1 MDGDLLAETFVELTD
16 TMVAGF
22 DMMDFLHLLTD
33 RSVQL
38 LDVAAAGLLLADPRG
53 DLRVVAASSEAARL
67 LELFQL
73 QNDQGP
79 CLDCFR
85 SGEPIDVPD
94 LSGTVSRWPQFAV
107 AAQQAGF
114 ASVQAIPM
122 RLREQV
128 IGALNL
134 FRVRP
139 GAFDA
144 TDVRI
149 GQALADVATISLLHE
164 RNLRHSDTLNE
175 QLQAALNSRVVI
187 EQAKGKLAE
196 RLGLDVNQAFSLLR
210 DYARAHNQRMSD
222 LARAFVDGTDALP
235 GLATPAT
242 RPPPAT
248 PGRRRAA
255 PGPNSR
261 LPAITQQ
268 YSLTSDIRQKRRL
281 RHRRSWLC
289 KKDGDHLSAT
299 SACCRE
305 MRLLPHSRLRTPA

>member
-1 MDGDLLAETFVELTD
+1 
-16 TMVAGF
+16 
-22 DMMDFLHLLTD
+22 
-33 RSVQL
+33 
-38 LDVAAAGLLLADPRG
+38 
-53 DLRVVAASSEAARL
+53 
-67 LELFQL
+67 
-73 QNDQGP
+73 
-79 CLDCFR
+79 
-85 SGEPIDVPD
+85 
-94 LSGTVSRWPQFAV
+94 
-107 AAQQAGF
+107 
-114 ASVQAIPM
+114 M

-210 DYARAHNQRMSD
+210 DYARAHNQRLSD

-235 GLATPAT
+235 GLATPT
-242 RPPPAT
+242 IRQPPAD
-248 PGRRRAA
+248 
-255 PGPNSR
+255 SR
-261 LPAITQQ
+261 PEYAGLPAITQQ
-268 YSLTSDIRQKRRL
+268 YSLTSDYPAKTSFAPPPELALQKGRRPPFCHVGVLPGNAPVTAFTVACTRHDRVVVESSEL
-281 RHRRSWLC
+281 RPGPC
-289 KKDGDHLSAT
+289 FA
-299 SACCRE
+299 E
-305 MRLLPHSRLRTPA
+305 Y